1 MEGGPLLEDAFVEFA
16 KKVVLFCHITTRIE
30 SDPHQDL
37 LQKKGGKGFPYLV
50 FMDSEGNVVAP
61 HQGQRDA
68 AGFEASLAKAA
79 AFMDLKAKA
88 DAGDKA
94 AKAEF
99 LVTQLEMGAMPL
111 SEFEE
116 KIKEAGELSKD
127 LQARLEGVRA
137 NAEFSEILQSIG
149 QKPENEAV
157 AEAGAKLVEM
167 KKAGHVPAGEQ
178 EFSTFHSI
186 LLEYAFTQKDAAMF
200 EESLGALKERF
211 GSNPQA
217 QGYFEAQEK
226 RLAELKGGK

>member
-1 MEGGPLLEDAFVEFA
+1 M
-16 KKVVLFCHITTRIE
+16 FCHITTRIE
-30 SDPHQDL
+30 GDTNQDL
-37 LQKKGGKGFPYLV
+37 LQKKGGRGFPHLV
-50 FMDSEGNVVAP
+50 FMDSEGNVIAK

-68 AGFEASLAKAA
+68 AGFEASLLKATA
-79 AFMDLKAKA
+79 YMELKAKA

-99 LVTQLEMGAMPL
+99 LVTQLEMGAIPL

-116 KIKEAGELSKD
+116 KIKEAGELSAD
-127 LQARLEGVRA
+127 LQARLDGVRA
-137 NAEFSEILQSIG
+137 NAEFSEIMQSIG

-157 AEAGAKLVEM
+157 AEAGPKLLEM
-167 KKAGHVPAGEQ
+167 KKAGHVPAGEN

-186 LLEYAFTQKDAAMF
+186 LLEYAFTQKDAAQF
-200 EESLGALKERF
+200 EESLGALRERF

-217 QGYFEAQEK
+217 KKFFEAQET